1 MQASFLA
8 FVTFCKEFQTVL
20 RESSFSSFPSVK
32 NPNFSRKRSQNFT
45 QYISERPERASD
57 DKKPMKAKTRKEN
70 SKIMNKP
77 KTTKKSKTRD
87 PKLNRDLKVN
97 KDVKGG
103 FNPQPDPP
111 RRGGAPPG
119 PC

>member
-1 MQASFLA
+1 
-8 FVTFCKEFQTVL
+8 
-20 RESSFSSFPSVK
+20 
-32 NPNFSRKRSQNFT
+32 
-45 QYISERPERASD
+45 
-57 DKKPMKAKTRKEN
+57 MK
-70 SKIMNKP
+70 KP

-111 RRGGAPPG
+111 RRGGA
-119 PC
+119 